1 MSRGIDFA
9 DIALFDWHAA
19 ITRADSR
26 WDYGEARFSLTR
38 TYDLPMIYLWFA
50 YGLAIKKVTSPAT
63 CGVDRAWVGPNIR
76 LAVAMKVWRS
86 A

>member
-26 WDYGEARFSLTR
+26 WDYGEARFSLTC
-38 TYDLPMIYLWFA
+38 TYDLPMIYLWFG

>member
-38 TYDLPMIYLWFA
+38 TYDSPMIYLWFA
-50 YGLAIKKVTSPAT
+50 YGLPMVCHWFGNQKGNIT
-63 CGVDRAWVGPNIR
+63 CHMRC
-76 LAVAMKVWRS
+76 
-86 A
+86 

>member
-38 TYDLPMIYLWFA
+38 TYVLPMIYLWFA
-50 YGLAIKKVTSPAT
+50 YGLP
-63 CGVDRAWVGPNIR
+63 
-76 LAVAMKVWRS
+76 MVWQSKR
-86 A
+86 

>member
-1 MSRGIDFA
+1 MQAGGFTLEWGGAKRQKTQMSRGIDFA

-38 TYDLPMIYLWFA
+38 TYDLPMFYL
-50 YGLAIKKVTSPAT
+50 
-63 CGVDRAWVGPNIR
+63 
-76 LAVAMKVWRS
+76 
-86 A
+86 